1 MPTSFVRYHHA
12 GRRSYGQLDGE
23 TVRELKGRLFDNP
36 TPTGTMV
43 KLADVRLLAPVE
55 PSKVIAVGR
64 NYKSHLGERPPLT
77 APGLFAKFP
86 NSIIGTGDAIVF
98 PPGAA
103 DVHYEGEMVVVIGRR
118 AKNVAPGQAGRFIFG
133 VTAGND
139 VSERAWQ
146 KNDLQW
152 LRAKS
157 SDTFGPLGPAVATG
171 LDYNDLLVETRLNGE
186 VRQSQQD
193 ARPDLRRGHH
203 HQLRHAVRHAR
214 TRRSHLHRDARH
226 DPGDESRRRR
236 RGRGGRGRDPAQHG
250 RRSAVLTSSG
260 LPEPGNER
268 RDPTAIVF
276 VRRAELGGE
285 LAFFNRN
292 QHEDRHHQERSHAI
306 RREVVARTRTLPED
320 DLEVPRV
327 PNPRIYALGQQ
338 HARVAIRG
346 KLRQSIQRRHG
357 ELLAPAVPQPAVRR
371 EKNAPQRDCGGA
383 RSEFD

>member
-1 MPTSFVRYHHA
+1 MPVSFVRYYHA
-12 GRRSYGQLDGE
+12 GRSSYGQLDGN
-23 TVRELKGRLFDNP
+23 TVRELKGHLFDNP
-36 TPTGTMV
+36 TPTGTML

-55 PSKVIAVGR
+55 PSKIIAVGG

-186 VRQSQQD
+186 VRQSQ
-193 ARPDLRRGHH
+193 
-203 HQLRHAVRHAR
+203 R
-214 TRRSHLHRDARH
+214 TRDLIFDVDTIISYITQFVTLE
-226 DPGDESRRRR
+226 PGDLIFTGTPGTTRAMKPGDVVEVEVEGVGILRNTVAA
-236 RGRGGRGRDPAQHG
+236 AQ
-250 RRSAVLTSSG
+250 S
-260 LPEPGNER
+260 
-268 RDPTAIVF
+268 
-276 VRRAELGGE
+276 
-285 LAFFNRN
+285 
-292 QHEDRHHQERSHAI
+292 
-306 RREVVARTRTLPED
+306 
-320 DLEVPRV
+320 
-327 PNPRIYALGQQ
+327 
-338 HARVAIRG
+338 
-346 KLRQSIQRRHG
+346 
-357 ELLAPAVPQPAVRR
+357 
-371 EKNAPQRDCGGA
+371 
-383 RSEFD
+383 